1 MDFAEQTAGIKKV
14 SNFGE
19 FDVHIL
25 CVSTHKPDDM
35 FIPQMDGLFQT
46 TDKISRE
53 AKSVKE
59 KLRILLNI
67 SSMIA
72 NGIWIQIAVKNTG
85 TVLPRWQCF

>member
-14 SNFGE
+14 SNVGG

-25 CVSTHKPDDM
+25 CVSRHKPDDM

-53 AKSVKE
+53 AKSGAFVSTECTIPKGTSKKIFE
-59 KLRILLNI
+59 ILNHRSQKI
-67 SSMIA
+67 H
-72 NGIWIQIAVKNTG
+72 
-85 TVLPRWQCF
+85 